1 MNDALDVFSLLNFLL
16 AISAFA
22 MLGKKTFRL
31 VIWQLHK
38 DV

>member
-22 MLGKKTFRL
+22 MLEKNFPLGYLAIT
-31 VIWQLHK
+31 
-38 DV
+38 